1 MNKIEALNGRTF
13 AVKAWGESTEVI
25 VLVFKYQEGGAP
37 AIQLRKNFDFSPFAT
52 LTVNIPD
59 VKLGEDEI
67 LIKGWSENE
76 PVADAAMKT
85 GWFER
90 TNKIVP
96 TGFAVAEVWRV
107 LG

>member
-1 MNKIEALNGRTF
+1 MAKIEDLEGREFEVRAYGHRYTVQIALKKYHEGRAW
-13 AVKAWGESTEVI
+13 AVQLYTDEGE
-25 VLVFKYQEGGAP
+25 
-37 AIQLRKNFDFSPFAT
+37 PFAT
-52 LTVNIPD
+52 LTTNIPG
-59 VKLGEDEI
+59 VKLAEDEL

-76 PVADAAMKT
+76 ATAKAAMKT

>member
-1 MNKIEALNGRTF
+1 
-13 AVKAWGESTEVI
+13 
-25 VLVFKYQEGGAP
+25 
-37 AIQLRKNFDFSPFAT
+37 